1 MPCSSWSI
9 VGEIPK
15 KGYSYFNSY
24 RYDLILQLKRHVGE
38 FNELAVERGFRANP
52 VELTE
57 YDKVKRESLIPYF
70 SQITVFY

>member
-1 MPCSSWSI
+1 M
-9 VGEIPK
+9 
-15 KGYSYFNSY
+15 
-24 RYDLILQLKRHVGE
+24 GE
-38 FNELAVERGFRANP
+38 FNELAVERGFRVNP